1 MGERRASD
9 ARMAAYKVLYAQL
22 TDGAYVNLALN
33 EVLSGTHLSG
43 ADKGLAAAI
52 AYGCVKYQIY
62 LDYII
67 GKFSSVK
74 IKKLSANVLVLLRI
88 GIFQIMK
95 LDRVPD
101 SAAVDECVRL
111 AGKLAYR
118 SKGFINGVLRS
129 VVREKENIALPQKT
143 AERLSVQYSFPM
155 PLVEYFIS
163 LYGEDRAEA
172 MMEAMCRSPQMH
184 VRVNTLKASARQV
197 RMQLEQAGVAVADG
211 RFDDALILSGTDI
224 TALEAYKA
232 GQITAQGAGSMTAV
246 RALDAKPGMTVLD
259 MCAAPGGKS
268 VYIAQRAEDDCKLH
282 AFDIHE
288 HKIALIAQTAARMG
302 IKSIVSACA
311 DAAVPMPVFE
321 ARADR
326 VLVDAP
332 CSGLGIIGKK
342 PDIKYAWS
350 AEKEEALAALQL
362 KILDTCKS
370 YVKPGGILVYSTC
383 TIGEKENLGVVRAF
397 LAENPEFSLCDM
409 TEALP
414 CGVQKPTAKEGYAAF
429 FPDTDG
435 MDGFFVCKM
444 MRKSYGED

>member
-1 MGERRASD
+1 MAERRVSD
-9 ARMAAYKVLYAQL
+9 ARYAAYKVLYAVYAE
-22 TDGAYVNLALN
+22 GAYVNLALAD
-33 EVLSGTHLSG
+33 VLGHMDLR
-43 ADKGLAAAI
+43 AQDKALASAI
-52 AYGCVKYQIY
+52 VYGCVKYQLY

-74 IKKLSANVLVLLRI
+74 VKKLSMHVLLLLRI
-88 GIFQIMK
+88 GLFQIMK

-129 VVREKENIALPQKT
+129 AVREKDKIVLPQK
-143 AERLSVQYSFPM
+143 AEERMSVVYSFP
-155 PLVEYFIS
+155 PALTAHWVQ
-163 LYGEDRAEA
+163 LYGQERTESL
-172 MMEAMCRSPQMH
+172 MEAFCAPPAMH
-184 VRVNTLKASARQV
+184 VRVNTLKATPTQV
-197 RMQLEQAGVAVADG
+197 RAQLEQDGVTVTDA
-211 RFDDALILSGTDI
+211 RFDDALVLSGMDI
-224 TALEAYKA
+224 TALRAYQD
-232 GQITAQGAGSMTAV
+232 GWLTAQGEGSMTAV
-246 RALDAKPGMTVLD
+246 RALDARRGMTVLD

-268 VYIAQRAEDDCKLH
+268 VYIAQRAEDNCKLY

-288 HKIALIAQTAARMG
+288 HKTELIAQTAARLG
-302 IKSIVSACA
+302 IKSIAPACA
-311 DAAVPMPVFE
+311 DASVPMLQFE
-321 ARADR
+321 GKADR

-362 KILDTCKS
+362 KILRACKA
-370 YVKPGGILVYSTC
+370 YVKSGGVLVYSTC

-397 LAENPEFSLCDM
+397 LKGSPEFVLCDM

-414 CGVQKPTAKEGYAAF
+414 KGIVKETAKDGYAAF

-444 MRKSYGED
+444 MRK

>member
-1 MGERRASD
+1 MQERKVSD
-9 ARMAAYKVLYAQL
+9 ARLAAYKVLYAAL
-22 TDGAYVNLALN
+22 TDDAYINLALA
-33 EVLSGTHLSG
+33 EVLGGMRLSA

-129 VVREKENIALPQKT
+129 VVREKDKISMPQT
-143 AERLSVQYSFPM
+143 TEARLSVLYSFPR
-155 PLVEYFIS
+155 PLVEHLVS
-163 LYGEDRAEA
+163 LYGAQKAESLMA
-172 MMEAMCRSPQMH
+172 AMCMPPEMH
-184 VRVNTLKASARQV
+184 VRVNALKASVSEVCA
-197 RMQLEQAGVAVADG
+197 MLSKEGVESKTG
-211 RFDDALILSGTDI
+211 CFDDALVLDGTDI
-224 TALEAYKA
+224 TALEAYKK
-232 GQITAQGAGSMTAV
+232 GLITAQGAGSMCAV
-246 RALDAKPGMTVLD
+246 RALDARAEMKILD

-268 VYIAQRAEDDCKLH
+268 VYIAQRAEDKCELR

-288 HKIALIAQTAARMG
+288 HKIELIAQTAARMG
-302 IKSIVSACA
+302 IQSITAGCA
-311 DAAVPMPVFE
+311 DASKPMPE
-321 ARADR
+321 LNAWADR

-362 KILDTCKS
+362 EILNTAKL
-370 YVKPGGILVYSTC
+370 YVKRGGVLVYSTC

-397 LAENPEFSLCDM
+397 LEQNPEFELCDM
-409 TEALP
+409 TQALP
-414 CGVQKPTAKEGYAAF
+414 QDIKKETAKSGYAEF
-429 FPDTDG
+429 FPDCDG
-435 MDGFFVCKM
+435 VDGFFVCKM
-444 MRKSYGED
+444 MRK

>member
-1 MGERRASD
+1 MSERRVSD
-9 ARMAAYKVLYAQL
+9 ARMAAYKVLYAAL
-22 TDGAYVNLALN
+22 TDGAYVNLALS
-33 EVLSGTHLSG
+33 EVLGGMHLSG

-129 VVREKENIALPQKT
+129 VVREKENINLPQKT
-143 AERLSVQYSFPM
+143 AERLSVRYSFPM
-155 PLVEYFIS
+155 PLTEHFIA
-163 LYGEDRAEA
+163 LYGEKRAEA
-172 MMEAMCRSPQMH
+172 LMEAMCLSPQMH
-184 VRVNTLKASARQV
+184 VRVNTLKSSVAQV
-197 RMQLEQAGVAVADG
+197 RAELECAGVEASDG
-211 RFDDALILSGTDI
+211 RFDDALVLSGTDI

-232 GQITAQGAGSMTAV
+232 GRITAQGAGSMVAV
-246 RALDAKPGMTVLD
+246 RALDAKPGMMVLD

-268 VYIAQRAEDDCKLH
+268 VYIAQRAEDACKLH

-288 HKIALIAQTAARMG
+288 HKIALIEQTAARMG
-302 IKSIVSACA
+302 ITSIASKCA
-311 DAAVPMPVFE
+311 DASVSMPALE
-321 ARADR
+321 KSADR

-350 AEKEEALAALQL
+350 AEKEDALAALQL
-362 KILDTCKS
+362 KILNTCKS

-397 LAENPEFSLCDM
+397 LAENPDFSLCDM
-409 TEALP
+409 SDALP
-414 CGVQKPTAKEGYAAF
+414 SGVQKPTAKEGYAAF
-429 FPDTDG
+429 FPDIDG

-444 MRKSYGED
+444 MRK